1 MYNLFIEER
10 KNIMFNKN
18 KNDIPEGVC
27 IGISLGL
34 IFGLLFNNLALGL
47 LFGTSLGL
55 LGDRIKSRK
64 K

>member
-1 MYNLFIEER
+1 MIYNLFIEER
-10 KNIMFNKN
+10 KNIMFN